1 MSKNYK
7 KILIAIDGS
16 EQAEAALKEAITL
29 CKRDNAQLFV
39 LHATDKNSIYAA
51 GNPVPVV
58 PAPAIPVVPAVPILE
73 ESADNEAKEV
83 LEKASAI
90 INNEVKFEEIRVDG
104 SAKNEIVDFAKEHE
118 IDMIVMGSS
127 GKGALDRMLLGS
139 TAVYVVKHAPCSVTI
154 IK

>member
-1 MSKNYK
+1 MLS
-7 KILIAIDGS
+7 IQECIHHT
-16 EQAEAALKEAITL
+16 EE
-29 CKRDNAQLFV
+29 
-39 LHATDKNSIYAA
+39 DKGRRQSCCPN
-51 GNPVPVV
+51 GPV
-58 PAPAIPVVPAVPILE
+58 E

-83 LEKASAI
+83 LDKALAI

>member
-7 KILIAIDGS
+7 KILVAIDGS
-16 EQAEAALKEAITL
+16 EQAEEALKEAIVL
-29 CKRDNAQLFV
+29 AKRDNSQLFV

-58 PAPAIPVVPAVPILE
+58 PAPAIPVVPAVPVLE

-83 LEKASAI
+83 LAI

>member
-7 KILIAIDGS
+7 KILVAIDGS
-16 EQAEAALKEAITL
+16 EQAEEALKEAIVL
-29 CKRDNAQLFV
+29 AKRDNSQLFV

-58 PAPAIPVVPAVPILE
+58 PAPAIPVVPAVPVLE

-83 LEKASAI
+83 LDKALAI

-139 TAVYVVKHAPCSVTI
+139 TSVYVVKHAPCSVTI